1 MQTINISKRCC
12 RSGPLKLNWKKR
24 WAKRSESGMLL
35 KFLIRFKAW
44 VVGGTLFP
52 LVLVMA
58 CQSKQVQKPP
68 VPVKVAIVELHVA
81 DRGARYSATIIPR
94 TQVEL
99 AFKVDGYIEALQRV
113 RGVDGQMRD
122 IQEGDPIVAG
132 AVLARVRQSDYQVKV
147 KEAESQASEARSA
160 IDSSKAQY
168 QEALSA
174 IESSKAQLAD
184 AEAAYEKSKLDFDRA
199 QNLLASQSLTKANYD
214 AAKAQLEQATA
225 KVAAARSQVRMIQ
238 ARADSA
244 KSQIEVIK
252 ARSTGAQAVVREKT
266 IPLQDTALRA
276 PLNGFVLQRS
286 VERGTLVSPGRT
298 GFVVADTSSVK
309 AAFGVADI
317 AVPEM
322 KLGSRLSV
330 ETETLPGIG
339 FEGQIT
345 SVFPAADP
353 KSRVFNVEVT
363 IPNPKGLLRPGM
375 IVSLRVGRSEAAQA
389 QPVVPLNAIVKS
401 PTDANSYAIFVMT
414 EQGGRQ
420 IVKVR
425 NAKLGETYGNTIAV
439 TDGVKEGDRV
449 ITTGVTL
456 VRDGDVVKVIP

>member
-1 MQTINISKRCC
+1 MKERT
-12 RSGPLKLNWKKR
+12 
-24 WAKRSESGMLL
+24 
-35 KFLIRFKAW
+35 FKAW
-44 VVGGTLFP
+44 VFGGTLF
-52 LVLVMA
+52 LLALVMA

-68 VPVKVAIVELHVA
+68 VPVKVATVELHA
-81 DRGARYSATIIPR
+81 ANSGARYSATIIPR

-99 AFKVDGYIEALQRV
+99 AFKVDGYVEALQKV

-122 IQEGDPIVAG
+122 LQEGDPIVAG
-132 AVLARVRQSDYQVKV
+132 AVLARVRQSEYQVKV
-147 KEAESQASEARSA
+147 KEAESKASEERSA
-160 IDSSKAQY
+160 IDASKAQY

-184 AEAAYEKSKLDFDRA
+184 SETAYEKAKLDFDRA
-199 QNLLASQSLTKANYD
+199 QNLFASQSLTKANYD
-214 AAKAQLEQATA
+214 ASKAQFEQATA
-225 KVAAARSQVRMIQ
+225 KLAAARSEVRMIQ

-252 ARSTGAQAVVREKT
+252 ARSTGAQAVVREKS

-276 PLNGFVLQRS
+276 PLNGFVLQKS
-286 VERGTLVSPGRT
+286 VERGTLVSPGKT

-330 ETETLPGIG
+330 ETETMPGTQ

-345 SVFPAADP
+345 SVFPGADP

-363 IPNPKGLLRPGM
+363 IPNPKHLLRPGM
-375 IVSLRVGRSEAAQA
+375 IVSLRVGRSETVQA

-401 PTDANSYAIFVMT
+401 QTDANGYAVFVVT
-414 EQGGRQ
+414 EQGGRL
-420 IVKVR
+420 IAKVR
-425 NAKLGETYGNTIAV
+425 EVKLGETYGNTIAV
-439 TDGVKEGDRV
+439 TEGVKEGDRV

-456 VRDGDVVKVIP
+456 VRDGDAVKVIP

>member
-1 MQTINISKRCC
+1 MKRTY
-12 RSGPLKLNWKKR
+12 
-24 WAKRSESGMLL
+24 
-35 KFLIRFKAW
+35 KAW
-44 VVGGTLFP
+44 IVCGTLFA

-68 VPVKVAIVELHVA
+68 VPVKVATVELHA
-81 DRGARYSATIIPR
+81 PNSGARYSATIIPR

-99 AFKVDGYIEALQRV
+99 AFKVDGYVEALQKV

-122 IQEGDPIVAG
+122 LQEGDAIVAG
-132 AVLARVRQSDYQVKV
+132 AVLARVRQSEYQLKV
-147 KEAESQASEARSA
+147 KEAESKAAEERSA
-160 IDSSKAQY
+160 IDASKAQY

-184 AEAAYEKSKLDFDRA
+184 SEAAYEKAKLDFDRA
-199 QNLLASQSLTKANYD
+199 QNLFASQSLTKANYD
-214 AAKAQLEQATA
+214 AAKAQFEQASA
-225 KVAAARSQVRMIQ
+225 KVAAARSQVGMVQ

-266 IPLQDTALRA
+266 IPLQDTALKA
-276 PLNGFVLQRS
+276 PLNGFVLQKS
-286 VERGTLVSPGRT
+286 VERGTLVSPGKT

-322 KLGSRLSV
+322 KLGTRLSI
-330 ETETLPGIG
+330 ETETMPGTE
-339 FEGQIT
+339 FEGQIS

-353 KSRVFNVEVT
+353 KSRVFNIEVT

-401 PTDANSYAIFVMT
+401 PTDANGYAVFVMT

-420 IVKVR
+420 IARVR
-425 NAKLGETYGNTIAV
+425 DVKLGETYGNTIAV
-439 TDGVKEGDRV
+439 TEGVKESDRV
-449 ITTGVTL
+449 ITIGVTL
-456 VRDGDVVKVIP
+456 VRDGDVVKIIP

>member
-1 MQTINISKRCC
+1 
-12 RSGPLKLNWKKR
+12 
-24 WAKRSESGMLL
+24 
-35 KFLIRFKAW
+35 
-44 VVGGTLFP
+44 
-52 LVLVMA
+52 
-58 CQSKQVQKPP
+58 
-68 VPVKVAIVELHVA
+68 VPVKVATVELHVA
-81 DRGARYSATIIPR
+81 NSGARYSATIIPR

-99 AFKVDGYIEALQRV
+99 AFKVDGYVEALQKV
-113 RGVDGQMRD
+113 RGIDGQMRD
-122 IQEGDPIVAG
+122 LQEGDPIVAG
-132 AVLARVRQSDYQVKV
+132 VVLARVRQSDYQIKV
-147 KEAESQASEARSA
+147 KEAESQASEVRSA

-199 QNLLASQSLTKANYD
+199 QNLFASQSLTKANYD
-214 AAKAQLEQATA
+214 AAKAQFEQATA
-225 KVAAARSQVRMIQ
+225 QLAAARSQVRMIQ

-244 KSQIEVIK
+244 ESQIEVIK

-266 IPLQDTALRA
+266 IPLQDTALKA
-276 PLNGFVLQRS
+276 PLNGFVLQKS
-286 VERGTLVSPGRT
+286 VERGTLVSAGKT
-298 GFVVADTSSVK
+298 GFVVADTTSVK

-322 KLGSRLSV
+322 KLGSKLSV
-330 ETETLPGIG
+330 ETETLPGIE

-363 IPNPKGLLRPGM
+363 IPNLKGLLRPGM
-375 IVSLRVGRSEAAQA
+375 IVSLRVGRSEPAQA

-401 PTDANSYAIFVMT
+401 PTDANGYAVFVVT
-414 EQGGRQ
+414 EQGGRL
-420 IVKVR
+420 IAKAREV
-425 NAKLGETYGNTIAV
+425 KLGETYGNTIAV
-439 TDGVKEGDRV
+439 TEGVKEGDRV

-456 VRDGDVVKVIP
+456 VRDGDVVKIIP